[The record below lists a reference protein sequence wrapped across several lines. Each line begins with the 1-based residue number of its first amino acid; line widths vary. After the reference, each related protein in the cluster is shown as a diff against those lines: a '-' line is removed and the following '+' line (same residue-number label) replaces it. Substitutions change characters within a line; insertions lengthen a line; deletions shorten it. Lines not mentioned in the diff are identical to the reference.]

1 MVDRV
6 GKVERQRRQARKVGI
21 LKKVIDKWLVTSR
34 ECIEDV
40 QNPNLKRYIASVGWS
55 DTGVYAGGSAEPVA
69 CSYEGSASAS
79 STGVG
84 G

>member
-1 MVDRV
+1 MRLLP
-6 GKVERQRRQARKVGI
+6 RRAGI
-21 LKKVIDKWLVTSR
+21 LRR
-34 ECIEDV
+34 EKEAV
-40 QNPNLKRYIASVGWS
+40 SAERYLRNKGRYSQNPNLKRYIASVGWS